1 MTSPRQTPYVPPTRR
16 EPVLPVQPGSSFRAR
31 ASLALSSRSAIR
43 VRRGGLGLFAAC
55 AILAHMLVVGAI
67 VAVPGLSA
75 LLRGHP
81 PPAPA
86 GQATIE
92 LVMSDNP
99 SVGGSHAAKA
109 AQAPKPA
116 TPEPRQSP
124 DPVPPVLTSPDA
136 PDHLSPAGKTA
147 ATQADTASRNNP
159 DAQVEA
165 AEVHLDPDG
174 GVGVGR
180 VTGDN
185 VVPASPDSANLN
197 KPPIYPIIAQERGE
211 QGAVGLIVTV
221 APDGHAA
228 AVDIAS
234 SSGYKLLDDEA
245 RRAVSRWHFRP
256 EMRDGHPVQSIFNEE
271 IDYDGARP

>member
-1 MTSPRQTPYVPPTRR
+1 MTSRRQTPSGPSTRR
-16 EPVLPVQPGSSFRAR
+16 EPVLPVPGSPFRAR

-81 PPAPA
+81 PPPPP

-109 AQAPKPA
+109 APSPKP
-116 TPEPRQSP
+116 PQPRQS
-124 DPVPPVLTSPDA
+124 PVPPVLASPDA
-136 PDHLSPAGKTA
+136 PDHLSA
-147 ATQADTASRNNP
+147 ADQPVPQADTARNNP

>member
-16 EPVLPVQPGSSFRAR
+16 EPVLPLQAGSSFRAR

-55 AILAHMLVVGAI
+55 AVLAHMLVVGAI

-99 SVGGSHAAKA
+99 SVGGSHAAEA
-109 AQAPKPA
+109 APSPKPVQ
-116 TPEPRQSP
+116 PRSP
-124 DPVPPVLTSPDA
+124 PKPPVLASPDA
-136 PDHLSPAGKTA
+136 PDHLPSADQTV
-147 ATQADTASRNNP
+147 QADTASRNHP
-159 DAQVEA
+159 ADAQVEA

-228 AVDIAS
+228 AVDVVS